1 MAIQVKLSASL
12 RSRVAGYDPL
22 KGLAVEADERMQ
34 VRDLL
39 GRLGLGPRDVKIVMV
54 NGRHAELDHPLAD
67 GDRVAL
73 FPAVG
78 GG

>member
-1 MAIQVKLSASL
+1 MAVQVKLSASL

-22 KGLAVEADERMQ
+22 EGLAVEVEEPMQ
-34 VRDLL
+34 VQDLL
-39 GRLGLGPRDVKIVMV
+39 GRLGLAPRDVKIVMV
-54 NGRHAELDHPLAD
+54 NGRHADLDHPLHD